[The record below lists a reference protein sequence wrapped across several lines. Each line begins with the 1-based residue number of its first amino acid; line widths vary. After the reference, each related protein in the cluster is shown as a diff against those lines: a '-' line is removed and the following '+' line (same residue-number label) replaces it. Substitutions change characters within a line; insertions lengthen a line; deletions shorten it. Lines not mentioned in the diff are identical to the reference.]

1 MAPRLPAPA
10 SPVPVAPPAPLR
22 LWITALLLMALM
34 LVTRSVGAAAPAA
47 PLALAPGAA
56 VDLLERGALFDAG
69 DAGAAARFP
78 AARSD
83 LGAWR
88 AARRG
93 APTVSIFG
101 GAYWLHAQVRA
112 DAASAWVLDANNS
125 IVERIEVRLYGS
137 DGSLQ
142 QFESGYRAPHPYAL
156 HYGHGVDL
164 APGVVYDVLVRFES
178 PYYASVPRFA
188 LVGEPAYRRKVLT
201 ENAIVLAA
209 LGAMAALGVFN
220 LFVFALARTRSH
232 LYYAGQMLMGC
243 WAWAMVFHVPAEL
256 LGWHELRLHYL
267 PFYGA
272 AACGCLFAV
281 EFLALREQQP
291 RLAKA
296 LRTLALL
303 AVGLAPLSVF
313 ALPYAHAVATLVISA
328 WIWLA
333 FVAGLRAWRG
343 GFRPAR
349 FFVGAFAALLL
360 PALVILPGN
369 LDLVPDLVDNAELLT
384 LVGTMLDGVLQ
395 AFALADRIRTLNA
408 EKNEVSTRLLRA
420 LEVARTDALTGI
432 GNRFAFGLALE
443 EHVQARRDGAP
454 AAQLVLAIDL
464 DGLKLVN
471 DCHGHAR
478 GDELIRTLADGL
490 IALTAEGGACF
501 RLGGDEFAI
510 FAPSHEEA
518 RLCAGLDRLDVE
530 LRRRGFELSG
540 LSYGL
545 AHWGPGNDDPSEV
558 VRTADHAMY
567 RHKVS
572 RKRGRPVDG
581 VTPPA

>member
-1 MAPRLPAPA
+1 MPA
-10 SPVPVAPPAPLR
+10 VPFAR
-22 LWITALLLMALM
+22 FRCWIAAFLLMLLAG
-34 LVTRSVGAAAPAA
+34 TAAAE
-47 PLALAPGAA
+47 PLSLAPGAR
-56 VDLLERGALFDAG
+56 VDLLAQGTLAA
-69 DAGAAARFP
+69 AGADDTVP
-78 AARSD
+78 AARAD
-83 LGAWR
+83 IEAWI
-88 AARRG
+88 AARPRV
-93 APTVSIFG
+93 PKVSIFG
-101 GAYWLHAQVRA
+101 GAYWLHAQVRPDGEPA
-112 DAASAWVLDANNS
+112 AWVLDPNNTL
-125 IVERIEVRLYGS
+125 VEHIEIRLYGS

-142 QFESGYRAPHPYAL
+142 RFDSGYRAAHPYAL
-156 HYGHGVDL
+156 HYGRGVAL

-178 PYYASVPRFA
+178 PYYASVPRFE
-188 LVGEPAYRRKVLT
+188 LVGEDAYRRKVLT
-201 ENAIVLAA
+201 ENVIALAA

-232 LYYAGQMLMGC
+232 LWYAGQMLLGC

-256 LGWHELRLHYL
+256 FGWHELRLHYL
-267 PFYGA
+267 PFYLA

-291 RLAKA
+291 RLATA
-296 LRTLALL
+296 LRANAVL
-303 AVGLAPLSVF
+303 AVVLAPLAVF

-333 FVAGLRAWRG
+333 LIAGLRAWRR

-369 LDLVPDLVDNAELLT
+369 LDLIPDLVDNAELLT
-384 LVGTMLDGVLQ
+384 LVGAMLDGVLQ

-420 LEVARTDALTGI
+420 LETARTDALTGI

-443 EHVQARRDGAP
+443 EHVQARRDGAATP
-454 AAQLVLAIDL
+454 LLVLAIDL

-490 IALTAEGGACF
+490 IALTTEGGACF

-510 FAPSHEEA
+510 VAPAHDEP
-518 RLCAGLDRLDVE
+518 RLCAGLERLDTE

-540 LSYGL
+540 VSFGL
-545 AHWGPGNDDPSEV
+545 AHWGPATADPSEV
-558 VRTADHAMY
+558 VRAADHAMY
-567 RHKVS
+567 RHKLS
-572 RKRGRPVDG
+572 RKRGRTPDG
-581 VTPPA
+581 AAAKEIGR